1 MIIPPLFLGH
11 ERVLVSEKS
20 ILIACDHGGF
30 ELKEAFK
37 KELDEQGFK
46 IIDLGANSSE
56 SVDYPDYGSALA
68 SEIEKGVAEKGILIC
83 GSGIGISI
91 AANRNPAVR
100 AAVCHSGLTARL
112 ARQHNNANV
121 LSLGARIIGLE
132 TALDCLNEFLN
143 TEFEGGRHERR
154 VAKLG
159 SA

>member
-1 MIIPPLFLGH
+1 M
-11 ERVLVSEKS
+11 SEKS
-20 ILIACDHGGF
+20 IVIACDHGGF
-30 ELKEAFK
+30 DLKEEFK
-37 KELDEQGFK
+37 KVLQAQGFEVL
-46 IIDLGANSSE
+46 DLGANSTE
-56 SVDYPDYGSALA
+56 SVDYPDYGAALA
-68 SEIEKGVAEKGILIC
+68 SEIEKGSAEKGVLIC

-112 ARQHNNANV
+112 ARQHNDANV
-121 LSLGARIIGLE
+121 LSLGARIVGLE
-132 TALDCLNEFLN
+132 TALDCLNEFLT